1 MAEVNEKEVQ
11 NTIGEEFED
20 FESMLEESL
29 EKTSGGG
36 VTKGIVVAIKGED
49 IFVDVDRKTEG
60 VLKAYEVTDK
70 DGNITVKPGD
80 EIEVII
86 TGNRGGKPLVSFEK
100 AKRVKKV
107 AEFIENFDE
116 NNEVDVEVKIVSK
129 NRGGYICVSK
139 DCVEFFMPR
148 SQSALRDSNS
158 LIGKT
163 YKARVFKI
171 DKENSAI
178 LVSRK
183 KIIDEERKAKKEVLD
198 QISQTTDIIEGVV
211 KKITTYGMFVDV
223 GGVDGLVHYSEISYK
238 GPVNPSTLFKE
249 GDKVP
254 VKVLSYDKEKKHLSL
269 SIKEAMPDPWLEL
282 AESGLA
288 MGDVI
293 KVVVN
298 NIEPYGAFVDLGN
311 DIEGF
316 LHISEISW
324 DKNIQNPKDFIN
336 EGDEIDVEVIEIDTE
351 KRKLR
356 VSLKNLL
363 EKPFDEFKKNYKV
376 GDVVKGSVVTIT
388 KFGAFIKIGTVE
400 GLLRNEDVSWDRN
413 ETCKDLLKVG
423 DEVEVKITS
432 IDTKEDK
439 VSLSKKDLED
449 SPIAKYAASHK
460 VGDIVKGTIRNIKDF
475 GLFVELEEGVDALL
489 RKEDVSNVEDLKVGD
504 EIESAIDYLDTKRN
518 RIRLSVKRLS
528 RQKERAVLNEINS
541 ENDDNV
547 TIGDLIKEQLHN

>member
-139 DCVEFFMPR
+139 DGVEFFMPR

-178 LVSRK
+178 LISRK
-183 KIIDEERKAKKEVLD
+183 KILDEERKVKKEVLD

-423 DEVEVKITS
+423 DEIEVKITS

-489 RKEDVSNVEDLKVGD
+489 RKEDISNIEDLKVGD

>member
-116 NNEVDVEVKIVSK
+116 NNEVDVEAKIVSK

-139 DCVEFFMPR
+139 DGVEFFMPR

-158 LIGKT
+158 LIGKI

-171 DKENSAI
+171 DKENSTI
-178 LVSRK
+178 LISRK
-183 KIIDEERKAKKEVLD
+183 KILDEERKVKKEVLD

-439 VSLSKKDLED
+439 ISLSKKDLED

-460 VGDIVKGTIRNIKDF
+460 VGDIVRGTIRNIKDF

-489 RKEDVSNVEDLKVGD
+489 RKEDISNIEELKVGD

>member
-100 AKRVKKV
+100 AKRIKKV

-139 DCVEFFMPR
+139 DGVEYFMPR

-163 YKARVFKI
+163 YKVRVFKI

-183 KIIDEERKAKKEVLD
+183 KIIDEERKVKKEVLD

-423 DEVEVKITS
+423 DEIEVKITS

-489 RKEDVSNVEDLKVGD
+489 RKEDISNIEDLKVGD